1 MSETAVER
9 RLTTILAADVV
20 DCSRLVREDESRA
33 LAALTSAKARSLFLG
48 LMLVLTG
55 VASVAAHSLKDLE
68 GKLLKRETYV
78 QIVNKKAPE
87 FTLQDAG
94 GTRVNLSDFS
104 GKVVVLNFVYTNC
117 PDVCPLHSEAIAS
130 VQEAINR
137 TPMKNLVKF
146 LTITTDPKRDTMAV
160 MKSYGPEHGL
170 NPTNWAF
177 LTSGSDKLGATRELA
192 KHYGLKFMLS
202 KDGYQLHAVVTYLI
216 DKSGNLRAKYHG
228 LKFKETNMIVHIN
241 ALTTD
246 NH

>member
-1 MSETAVER
+1 MSGPN
-9 RLTTILAADVV
+9 LHPQ
-20 DCSRLVREDESRA
+20 SSGPKVRGA
-33 LAALTSAKARSLFLG
+33 ILG
-48 LMLVLTG
+48 LMLASVG
-55 VASVAAHSLKDLE
+55 VAPAAAHSLKDLE
-68 GKLLKRETYV
+68 GQLLKRERYV
-78 QIVNKKAPE
+78 QMMSKKAPE

-94 GTRVNLSDFS
+94 GTRVRLSDFL

-130 VQEAINR
+130 IQESVNG
-137 TPMKNLVKF
+137 TPMKGLVQF
-146 LTITTDPKRDTMAV
+146 VSITTDPKRDTTAV
-160 MKSYGPEHGL
+160 MRAYGPAHGL
-170 NPTNWAF
+170 DPANWAF

-192 KHYGLKFMLS
+192 KRYGLKFMLS

-241 ALTTD
+241 ALTND

>member
-1 MSETAVER
+1 MQELSKPFKF
-9 RLTTILAADVV
+9 
-20 DCSRLVREDESRA
+20 RESIG
-33 LAALTSAKARSLFLG
+33 AKARGLFLG
-48 LMLVLTG
+48 LIL
-55 VASVAAHSLKDLE
+55 ASVGVTPAAAHSLKDLE

-87 FTLQDAG
+87 FTLQNAD
-94 GTRVNLSDFS
+94 GTPVSLSDFS
-104 GKVVVLNFVYTNC
+104 GKVVILNFVYTNC

-130 VQEAINR
+130 IQEAINQ

-146 LTITTDPKRDTMAV
+146 LSITTDPKLDTKAV
-160 MKSYGPEHGL
+160 MKTYGPEHGL
-170 NPTNWAF
+170 NPVNWAF
-177 LTSGSDKLGATRELA
+177 LTSGSEKLGATRELA
-192 KHYGLKFMLS
+192 QRYGLKFMLS

-241 ALTTD
+241 ALTND

>member
-1 MSETAVER
+1 MSGPVKCW
-9 RLTTILAADVV
+9 LG
-20 DCSRLVREDESRA
+20 
-33 LAALTSAKARSLFLG
+33 TSTKARSLFLG
-48 LMLVLTG
+48 LMLVLAG
-55 VASVAAHSLKDLE
+55 VASAAAHSLKDFE

-94 GTRVNLSDFS
+94 GSQVSLSDFS

-130 VQEAINR
+130 IQEAINQ

-146 LTITTDPKRDTMAV
+146 VSITTDPERDTTAV
-160 MKSYGPEHGL
+160 MKAYGPEHGL
-170 NPTNWAF
+170 SPVNWVF
-177 LTSGSDKLGATRELA
+177 LTSGPDKPAVTRELA
-192 KHYGLKFMLS
+192 WRYGLKFTQT
-202 KDGYQLHAVVTYLI
+202 KEGYQMHGVVTHLI

-241 ALTTD
+241 ALTND